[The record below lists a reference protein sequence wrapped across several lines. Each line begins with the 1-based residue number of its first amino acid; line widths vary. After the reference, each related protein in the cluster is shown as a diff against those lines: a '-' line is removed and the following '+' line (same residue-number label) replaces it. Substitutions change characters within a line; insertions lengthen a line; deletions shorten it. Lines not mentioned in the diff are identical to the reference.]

1 MPCDLSI
8 SSRLLVN
15 VKALPAPIGCCV
27 LGFYGTSGAQQTPP
41 PFANAVELQAEIV
54 AQLKELNGQIKEQ
67 NSLYCG
73 SGRLQ
78 VIVLDKNAAEK
89 NPVRG
94 GKRRH

>member
-1 MPCDLSI
+1 MRSSI
-8 SSRLLVN
+8 SSRLLVTSLAG
-15 VKALPAPIGCCV
+15 VVGCCV

-67 NSLYCG
+67 NSLLR

-78 VIVLDKNAAEK
+78 VIVVDKNAAEK
-89 NPVRG
+89 NPAER
-94 GKRRH
+94 KRH

>member
-1 MPCDLSI
+1 MPSSI
-8 SSRLLVN
+8 SSRLLAVSLAG
-15 VKALPAPIGCCV
+15 VIGCCV

-67 NSLYCG
+67 NSLLR

-78 VIVLDKNAAEK
+78 VIVVDKNAAEK
-89 NPVRG
+89 NPAER
-94 GKRRH
+94 KRH

>member
-1 MPCDLSI
+1 MSLSN
-8 SSRLLVN
+8 SSRLLAVTLAG
-15 VKALPAPIGCCV
+15 VMGCCV

-54 AQLKELNGQIKEQ
+54 GQLKELNAQIKEQ
-67 NSLYCG
+67 NALLR

-89 NPVRG
+89 NTVER
-94 GKRRH
+94 KRH